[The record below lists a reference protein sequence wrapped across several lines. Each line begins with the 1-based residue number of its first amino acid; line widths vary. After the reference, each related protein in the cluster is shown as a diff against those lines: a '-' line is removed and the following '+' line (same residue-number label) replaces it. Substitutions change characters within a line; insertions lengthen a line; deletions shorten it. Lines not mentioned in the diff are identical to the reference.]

1 MRRPDLALGHGDS
14 AEDRANPDPASFQG
28 LPGDLVHILN
38 MGTRRQF
45 RYDTAE
51 LFMDGLLRGNYVGQH
66 PTVLVEYR
74 CGGFITGGFN
84 TENRPEHIRQL

>member
-1 MRRPDLALGHGDS
+1 MGHGDS
-14 AEDRANPDPASFQG
+14 AEIVPTQTRLFQG
-28 LPGDLVHILN
+28 LPGNRVHILN

-51 LFMDGLLRGNYVGQH
+51 SFMDGLLRGNYVGQD
-66 PTVLVEYR
+66 PTVVVENR

-84 TENRPEHIRQL
+84 AENGPKH